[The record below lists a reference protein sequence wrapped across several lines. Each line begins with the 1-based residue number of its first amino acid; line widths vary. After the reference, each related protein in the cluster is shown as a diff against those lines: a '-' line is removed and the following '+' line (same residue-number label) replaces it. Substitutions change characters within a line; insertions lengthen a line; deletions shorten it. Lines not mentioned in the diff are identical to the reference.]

1 MQKKRS
7 YNASFFSMEKG
18 WQRPRQVAT
27 LLYSKMFLSG
37 LAPNAKHK
45 TGLYH
50 TKIILFSFSCVRIP
64 SLSSPP
70 FIRQKSITK
79 NRYPVQSVKD

>member
-27 LLYSKMFLSG
+27 LLYGKMFLSG

-50 TKIILFSFSCVRIP
+50 TKIIFCFRFLAYVFRHYHHH
-64 SLSSPP
+64 LL
-70 FIRQKSITK
+70 
-79 NRYPVQSVKD
+79 

>member
-1 MQKKRS
+1 
-7 YNASFFSMEKG
+7 MEKG

-27 LLYSKMFLSG
+27 LLYGKMFLAG

-50 TKIILFSFSCVRIP
+50 NKIILCFNPII
-64 SLSSPP
+64 SLMIKKRSYDFYFITP
-70 FIRQKSITK
+70 FL
-79 NRYPVQSVKD
+79 